1 MGFKPIAAKT
11 RAKALALIDNGR
23 TIPSVAKETKLSP
36 STIRT
41 WLVRRA
47 HKQQKLLNKPG
58 ALDGRI
64 QETIISEQ
72 DIKIKDMQTVID
84 CLRVERRQL
93 EDVRQARIQE
103 IDSLNEKNKKLNNE
117 LLNLQFQNR
126 SLKEVIKT
134 TYIIWE

>member
-11 RAKALALIDNGR
+11 RTKALALIDNGR